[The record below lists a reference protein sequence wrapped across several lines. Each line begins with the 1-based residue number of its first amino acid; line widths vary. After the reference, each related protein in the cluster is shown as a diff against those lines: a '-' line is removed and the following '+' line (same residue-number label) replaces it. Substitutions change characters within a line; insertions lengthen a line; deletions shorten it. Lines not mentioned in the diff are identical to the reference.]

1 MNMKRGLTVQVLPST
16 NIAPRTAE
24 PIFSRARTV
33 RYVGPVTRAA
43 TERALSRI
51 EKLLDESSEEEICLF
66 VNSTGGPTGTAMS
79 FFDTITTILK
89 PRLVT
94 LGSGDV
100 DSSGIIIFLSGE
112 KRYVTSRTTLLFH
125 PAGRIFD
132 GHTRYTV
139 REMEAM
145 LAEDRLK
152 DEQYA
157 GVIADASR
165 GVLALADV
173 LLMMERHTVLSA
185 DELVRLGLADA
196 VLG

>member
-1 MNMKRGLTVQVLPST
+1 MKMKTRLTEQVLSVAHA
-16 NIAPRTAE
+16 APPIAE
-24 PIFSRARTV
+24 PLFARARTV

-43 TERALSRI
+43 TERALLRI

-66 VNSTGGPTGTAMS
+66 VNSTGGPTGTAMN
-79 FFDTITTILK
+79 FFDTIATILK

-112 KRYVTSRTTLLFH
+112 KRYITPRTTLLFH

-132 GHTRYTV
+132 AHTRYTV

-157 GVIADASR
+157 RVVANASR
-165 GVLALADV
+165 GGVTVRDV
-173 LLMMERHTVLSA
+173 LSWMENHTVLSP
-185 DELVRLGLADA
+185 DELVRYGLADA